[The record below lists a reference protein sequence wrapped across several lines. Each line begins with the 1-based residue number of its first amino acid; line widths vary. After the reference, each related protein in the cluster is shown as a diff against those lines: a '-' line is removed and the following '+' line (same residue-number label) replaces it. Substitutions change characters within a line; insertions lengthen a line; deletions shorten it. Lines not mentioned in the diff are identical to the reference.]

1 MAEIRDDE
9 ADIRLSVN
17 DKPYFGSWA
26 SYDGGDLTST
36 SNKTRRG
43 GMGRQ
48 KAIGGPSE
56 RSDITLTIQFDDVVA
71 GYHNELEGLTGNGDA
86 VVSVQFLNADRSP
99 IPGAHFTRT
108 GKVGGTNLPKP
119 DANGT
124 GTQGFYTVIIHADEL
139 AA

>member
-1 MAEIRDDE
+1 MATIRDDE

-17 DKPYFGSWA
+17 GKPYFGSWA
-26 SYDGGDLTST
+26 TYDGGDLAAA
-36 SNKTRRG
+36 SNKTRTG

-48 KAIGGPSE
+48 KAIGGPAE

-71 GYHNELEGLTGNGDA
+71 GFHNELEHLTGNGNA
-86 VVSVQFLNADRSP
+86 VVSVQFLNPDRTA
-99 IPGAHFTRT
+99 IPGAHYTRT
-108 GKVGGTNLPKP
+108 GKLGGTNLPKP

-124 GTQGFYTVIIHADEL
+124 GAQGFYTAIIQADEL